1 MPSPVHN
8 ILLIVGLDAVRAN
21 LPVILLLLICIP
33 ILGAVLMASSRRLSK
48 SGRRIQENKERILSP
63 YVGED
68 GLPTYMDPNTD
79 YTRAVKAADFTPRS
93 QMHFGQKNDFTN
105 RSN

>member
-8 ILLIVGLDAVRAN
+8 ILLILGLDAVRAN

-33 ILGAVLMASSRRLSK
+33 ILGAVLMASARGRSK
-48 SGRRIQENKERILSP
+48 TGRRIKENNERILSP

-68 GLPTYMDPNTD
+68 GLPTYMETTTD
-79 YTRAVKAADFTPRS
+79 YTRAVKAADFKPRS
-93 QMHFGQKNDFTN
+93 QTQGGQDFDFTF
-105 RSN
+105 RK